1 MPMAKI
7 FTVIDGEMKN
17 CYSGNRTE
25 KMMPFL
31 PPGVVDSSVTWVQ
44 SQPIRVPGHNSACVI
59 RGKIDTLVKFDDGSY
74 AIIDFKTSSPR
85 AEHVQLY
92 GRQLHAYALA
102 LERAAVGHVNRSPIQ
117 RLGLLV
123 YEPRKFA
130 NTTISEASLTGKL
143 SWISIERDDRKFL
156 SFIGEILEVLEKP
169 NPPAAVECEWCR
181 YREASRKNKF

>member
-1 MPMAKI
+1 MAKI

-17 CYSGNRTE
+17 CYSGKRTE
-25 KMMPFL
+25 KVMPFL
-31 PPGVVDSSVTWVQ
+31 PPGIVDASVSWVQ
-44 SQPIRVPGHNSACVI
+44 SEPINVPGHNSACMI

-74 AIIDFKTSSPR
+74 AVIDFKTSSPR

-102 LERAAVGHVNRSPIQ
+102 LEQAAVGHVSLSPIR

-130 NTTISEASLTGKL
+130 NTTISEASLTGGL
-143 SWISIERDDRKFL
+143 SWIPIERDDRTFL
-156 SFIGEILEVLEKP
+156 VFIGEILEVLEGP
-169 NPPAAVECEWCR
+169 NPPAAGGCDWCR
-181 YREASRKNKF
+181 YREASRRNKF